1 MLRARV
7 PEAAVDEDDKARPG
21 EHDVT
26 PSSRHPRER
35 VVDTEPQTLPVEQPA
50 EGDLRGCVPS
60 LLARHPR
67 GHRATYG

>member
-1 MLRARV
+1 MLRARM
-7 PEAAVDEDDKARPG
+7 PEAAVDEDDEAPPG
-21 EHDVT
+21 EHYVT